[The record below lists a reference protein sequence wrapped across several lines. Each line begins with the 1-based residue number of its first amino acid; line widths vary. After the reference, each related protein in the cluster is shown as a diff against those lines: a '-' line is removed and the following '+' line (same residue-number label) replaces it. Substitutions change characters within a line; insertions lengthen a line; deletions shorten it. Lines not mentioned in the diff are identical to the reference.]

1 MLPFRKSSTPL
12 KIAAVLCVLLRCGT
26 TFTRGADSTAGKL
39 IIVKAEYGNL
49 PDGKAADV
57 SEKVKSMIKD
67 NSLNVEVSDH
77 NFGASSDKAA
87 KKLKVSYTIDG
98 IYRSKTVDE
107 GETLDISTRLVIR
120 KAVYGAL
127 PNGPLTD
134 VTEDVADLVRKNS
147 LMVQATN
154 DRFGDPANG
163 VVKKLRVDYTI
174 DGVDKSQT
182 VAENGILSIFVKQ

>member
-1 MLPFRKSSTPL
+1 
-12 KIAAVLCVLLRCGT
+12 V
-26 TFTRGADSTAGKL
+26 
-39 IIVKAEYGNL
+39 
-49 PDGKAADV
+49 
-57 SEKVKSMIKD
+57 
-67 NSLNVEVSDH
+67 
-77 NFGASSDKAA
+77 
-87 KKLKVSYTIDG
+87 
-98 IYRSKTVDE
+98 

-182 VAENGILSIFVKQ
+182 VAENGILSIFLK